1 MGVKLAEFTGLIMKT
16 ISRTPEGIIM
26 KLTRRAR
33 NRILVI
39 VATRAAEK
47 ADARAL
53 NYDSL
58 FDGLITAVHENV

>member
-1 MGVKLAEFTGLIMKT
+1 MK
-16 ISRTPEGIIM
+16 IA
-26 KLTRRAR
+26 RRAR

-53 NYDSL
+53 NYDNL
-58 FDGLITAVHENV
+58 MDDLITSVASV